1 MSRRFTSAETTGMTV
16 LLLCIVVPVLL
27 HFLLGGGEGPAADDA
42 ARRDSIRQARI
53 DSAQR
58 RSDSILEVRTA
69 ARARRD
75 SLRRHRRDSIR
86 AARAFRPDTRD
97 RLNDVVSH

>member
-27 HFLLGGGEGPAADDA
+27 HFLLGGEGPAADDA

-75 SLRRHRRDSIR
+75 SLRRHLRDSIR

-97 RLNDVVSH
+97 RLNDVVSQ